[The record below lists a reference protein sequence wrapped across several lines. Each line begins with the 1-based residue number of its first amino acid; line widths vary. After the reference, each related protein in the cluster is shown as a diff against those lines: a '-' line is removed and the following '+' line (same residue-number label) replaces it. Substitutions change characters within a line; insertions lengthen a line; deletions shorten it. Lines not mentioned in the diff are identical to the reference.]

1 MEQVTNKRQAILD
14 ATLRLIS
21 QNGFHGT
28 SMSQVAEEAKVSTG
42 IIYHYFESKDELID
56 ELYKSINRKSA
67 QAILKEL
74 DQEQPVK
81 TQIQQL
87 LRNIIRYFVW
97 HPQESVFTE
106 QYIRS
111 PYHHTDIEI
120 EVSEYYQ
127 PAIAC
132 YERARQERII
142 KDLPQCLINILTVNV
157 ATSLAQRQARGQ
169 IKLTEEFIEQVNE
182 TSWDAIRQ

>member
-1 MEQVTNKRQAILD
+1 MEQVTDKRQAILD

-21 QNGFHGT
+21 QNGFHGA

-56 ELYKSINRKSA
+56 ELYKFINRKSA
-67 QAILKEL
+67 WAILKDL

-81 TQIQQL
+81 IQIQQL

-97 HPQESVFTE
+97 HPQESIFTE

-111 PYHHTDIEI
+111 PYHQADIEA
-120 EVSEYYQ
+120 EVDRYYQ

-132 YERARQERII
+132 FERARQEMII
-142 KDLPQCLINILTVNV
+142 KDLPQCVINILTVNV
-157 ATSLAQRQARGQ
+157 ATSLAQKQARGQ
-169 IKLTEEFIEQVNE
+169 IRLTDRLIEQVIE
-182 TSWDAIRQ
+182 TSWEAIRQ